1 VPGADVS
8 IRAIFFR
15 RCAGGGSGACSGVA
29 ITIATAC
36 GWQPGTPAA
45 VEPTMHI
52 LLVED
57 DPQLADTTARALRSQ
72 GWEVDVTARGEQV
85 APSVRQDPYDLVILD
100 VGLPGIDG
108 FETLRRVRAQG
119 SATPVLM
126 LTARDAVEDRVRGL
140 DAGADDYLVKPFALT
155 ELVARVRVLVRRSQ
169 ARLTE
174 QLTLGQLRMD
184 LDAKRAYVGD
194 APLDLSA
201 REWSVL
207 EFLLMR
213 TDKVVAK
220 EQILQAIAGW
230 DEAISENAIE
240 VYVSRLRA
248 KLESAGVRIR
258 TVRGFGYML
267 EEVAHVPGA

>member
-1 VPGADVS
+1 
-8 IRAIFFR
+8 
-15 RCAGGGSGACSGVA
+15 
-29 ITIATAC
+29 
-36 GWQPGTPAA
+36 
-45 VEPTMHI
+45 MHI

-57 DPQLADTTARALRSQ
+57 DPHLADTTARALRSQ

-85 APSVRQDPYDLVILD
+85 AHSVKQDPYDLVILD
-100 VGLPGIDG
+100 IGLPGIDG

-119 SATPVLM
+119 SGTPVLM

-155 ELVARVRVLVRRSQ
+155 ELVARARVLVRRSQ
-169 ARLTE
+169 ARLAE
-174 QLTLGQLRMD
+174 QLALGQLKMD
-184 LDAKRAYVGD
+184 LDAKRAFIAGV
-194 APLDLSA
+194 PLDLSA

-207 EFLLMR
+207 EFLLAR
-213 TDKVVAK
+213 ADKVVAK

-230 DEAISENAIE
+230 DESISENAIE
-240 VYVSRLRA
+240 VYVSRLRS

-267 EEVAHVPGA
+267 EEVAHAPDA